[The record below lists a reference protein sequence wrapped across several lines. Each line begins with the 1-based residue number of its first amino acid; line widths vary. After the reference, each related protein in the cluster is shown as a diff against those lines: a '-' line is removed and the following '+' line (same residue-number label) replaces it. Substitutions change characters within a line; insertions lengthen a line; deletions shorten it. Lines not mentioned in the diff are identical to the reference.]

1 MATMQYRHKVLE
13 ESVEIIAKPTENDKK
28 EFLAKYNKGISKTS
42 KKVEDDDDSD
52 GELDID

>member
-1 MATMQYRHKVLE
+1 MATIYRHKVLE

-28 EFLAKYNKGISKTS
+28 EFSAQHNK
-42 KKVEDDDDSD
+42 EDDGHDSD